1 MRKDE
6 FMKIVRSKA
15 KETLTDNEIAFFE
28 GIGEAVETA
37 FTLDTAERNKQLKEL
52 TDKLGIIEEGKSIS
66 EVIRNLAAAVDT
78 LEAKSKRGFSADER
92 YKLKSL
98 LEAKKDEIKAARKS
112 NAPWE
117 IEFRAKRAA
126 SALMTNTT
134 ILSGASAVNNAN
146 VFDDLEVTVIQY
158 PKDFILDM
166 INSRQVSKVP
176 QTVRRKEQT
185 TAGDG
190 VVASTSEGAAKPQV
204 DYKFVW
210 KYDTRKKYAGYIA
223 HTEEE
228 EIDFEQL
235 VLDVVSMFEDDV
247 LRKYQAGVL
256 ADIVAW
262 ADTYTSTTLD
272 GRIANPTVH
281 TVIGAGILHVR
292 DNNYEPD
299 VIALNPGDVAAMT
312 YTQDNNGN
320 QMFLPES
327 LMFGGL
333 QPFVSTGIT
342 AGKIL
347 IGTRRT
353 VKEQHGNLIVRKG
366 TTGDQFIE
374 NESTIVGEIFSVLS
388 CPTLSQPSWIY
399 LDVATVKA
407 SLQKV

>member
-1 MRKDE
+1 MKKAE
-6 FMKIVRSKA
+6 FMQIVRSKA
-15 KETLTDNEIAFFE
+15 KQTLTEQEENFFDSL
-28 GIGEAVETA
+28 GEAVETA
-37 FTLDTAERNKQLKEL
+37 FNQESVERNKQLKEV
-52 TDKLGIIEEGKSIS
+52 TDKLGIVDEGKTIA
-66 EVIRNLAAAVDT
+66 EVIRNLATAVDT
-78 LEAKSKRGFSADER
+78 LEAKSKRSFTADER
-92 YKLKSL
+92 FKLKSL
-98 LEAKKDEIKAARKS
+98 LEAKKDVIQRARKS
-112 NAPWE
+112 GEAWE

-134 ILSGASAVNNAN
+134 VLSGAQAVNNAN
-146 VFDDLEVTVIQY
+146 VFDDLEITVIQY

-176 QTVRRKEQT
+176 QTIRRKEQT

-190 VVASTSEGAAKPQV
+190 VVASVSEGSAKPQV

-235 VLDVVSMFEDDV
+235 VLDIVMMFEDDV

-262 ADTYTSTTLD
+262 ADTYTSTILD
-272 GRIANPTVH
+272 GTIANPTVH

-292 DNNYEPD
+292 DNNHEPD
-299 VIALNPGDVAAMT
+299 VIALNPGDVAAMM

-333 QPFVSTGIT
+333 QPFISTGIT

-374 NESTIVGEIFSVLS
+374 NESTVVGEIFSVLS
-388 CPTLSQPSWIY
+388 LPTLSQPSWIY

-407 SLQKV
+407 ALQKV

>member
-1 MRKDE
+1 MKKEE
-6 FMKIVRSKA
+6 FMKVVRSKA
-15 KETLTDNEIAFFE
+15 KESLTDNEVSFFE

-37 FTLDTAERNKQLKEL
+37 FTQETAERNKQLTAITE
-52 TDKLGIIEEGKSIS
+52 KLGIVDEGKTIA
-66 EVIRNLAAAVDT
+66 EVIRNLATAVDT
-78 LEAKSKRGFSADER
+78 LEAKSKRSFTADER

-98 LEAKKDEIKAARKS
+98 LEAKKDEIIRAQKGGAQ
-112 NAPWE
+112 WE

-126 SALMTNTT
+126 SALMTNST
-134 ILSGASAVNNAN
+134 ILTGAQAVNNAN

-166 INSRQVSKVP
+166 INSRQVARVP
-176 QTVRRKEQT
+176 ETIRRKEQT

-190 VVASTSEGAAKPQV
+190 VVAATAEGVAKPQV

-210 KYDTRKKYAGYIA
+210 KYDTRKKYAGYITR
-223 HTEEE
+223 TEEV

-235 VLDVVSMFEDDV
+235 VLDVVMMFEDDV

-272 GRIANPTVH
+272 GTIANPTVH

-292 DNNYEPD
+292 NNYYEPD
-299 VIALNPGDVAAMT
+299 VIALNPSDVAAMT

-333 QPFVSTGIT
+333 QPFVSANIT

-353 VKEQHGNLIVRKG
+353 VKEQHGNLIVRNG
-366 TTGDQFIE
+366 TIGNQLIE
-374 NESTIVGEIFSVLS
+374 NESTVVGEIFSVLS
-388 CPTLSQPSWIY
+388 LPTLSQPSWIY
-399 LDVATVKA
+399 LDVATVA
-407 SLQKV
+407 AALQKA